1 MLLCYVK
8 LSASLVPLV
17 PPSGALDRTRLRSKR
32 GAPREPKVFIR
43 GTAAKI
49 KDSSRCVNDRTRLR
63 SKRYPSGRQRVR
75 SKWVPLP
82 QCDDR
87 APPGIY
93 SSNWYPSTGRVVNHP
108 TGRLRLPVKQLCCL
122 TNQIISIMLY
132 YYQLNLKPV
141 RQEEQ
146 VTLSKQSQQIS

>member
-17 PPSGALDRTRLRSKR
+17 PPSGALDRTRLRSFGSQR

-75 SKWVPLP
+75 SKWVPSPFGVRRYPWYTLYSNVY
-82 QCDDR
+82 CRSACDRDDR
-87 APPGIY
+87 VCDRTVVPQSSRRAAQGRTRRAAREGGTACEAP
-93 SSNWYPSTGRVVNHP
+93 
-108 TGRLRLPVKQLCCL
+108 
-122 TNQIISIMLY
+122 
-132 YYQLNLKPV
+132 
-141 RQEEQ
+141 E
-146 VTLSKQSQQIS
+146 